1 MLNVKLL
8 VNEKEIPLKNI
19 MQSILANMVDGFVTA
34 LNYVPKE
41 RKTIKIEINL

>member
-1 MLNVKLL
+1 MLDVKLL

-34 LNYVPKE
+34 LNYVPE
-41 RKTIKIEINL
+41 VRKTIKIEIKL